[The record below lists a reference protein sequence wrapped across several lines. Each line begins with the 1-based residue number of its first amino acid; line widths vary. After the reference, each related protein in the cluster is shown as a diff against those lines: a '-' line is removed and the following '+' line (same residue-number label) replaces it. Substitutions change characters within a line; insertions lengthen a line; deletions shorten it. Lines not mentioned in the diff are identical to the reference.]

1 MVIRQK
7 VNTPSNSR
15 QMAFERALSIQRYA
29 ATFAIVVTDTDVL
42 LSLLRLL
49 VALTSSGGNFLK
61 DLKA

>member
-15 QMAFERALSIQRYA
+15 QMAFERALSMQRYV

-42 LSLLRLL
+42 LLLLRLL